1 MLVYGMPPA
10 EIPLNLHTFTRSTSG
25 SSLVAAS
32 ALNMSTLTTLICFAQ
47 FTPFLKNLRLR
58 LSIVIQKGN
67 ESYIPNM
74 D

>member
-47 FTPFLKNLRLR
+47 FTPFLKNL
-58 LSIVIQKGN
+58 Q
-67 ESYIPNM
+67 
-74 D
+74 